1 MLSPE
6 LQNEIG
12 IYLGFDM
19 LLVESNIIDSN
30 NNILLVFQN
39 NDFENPIDNLKS
51 IYTLNLKTLSPTKN
65 SPLTRFLSQDLKK
78 KISNCEGY
86 KLHFNKKTTSKDIR
100 KFFSR

>member
-1 MLSPE
+1 MLSHE

-19 LLVESNIIDSN
+19 LLVEANIRELYNNLYLLFQYKDS
-30 NNILLVFQN
+30 
-39 NDFENPIDNLKS
+39 EDNVRS

-65 SPLTRFLSQDLKK
+65 SPLTRFLSQELKK

-86 KLHFNKKTTSKDIR
+86 KFHFNKKTTSKDIR
-100 KFFSR
+100 ACFSR